1 MMIAVQS
8 SSMYQVEGWYANVQR
23 LSQPQIPVGGTFLRR
38 VDVTTG
44 CGACPTVPMVQRLSA
59 WACSKCV
66 AACVRRSSVVAV
78 RSSSPQYCSSRITGG
93 GSSPSSPPVW

>member
-59 WACSKCV
+59 WA
-66 AACVRRSSVVAV
+66 
-78 RSSSPQYCSSRITGG
+78 GG
-93 GSSPSSPPVW
+93 SSSPSSLKPSSPLTLYAHT